1 MPYTLHTKLQDF
13 SKKFF
18 VKISAFM
25 KKGLVCMEDN
35 CIFFSFVCSVLTNK
49 LFLLINKKSGEESM
63 GKNYL
68 LKFELKMH
76 LPLLT

>member
-1 MPYTLHTKLQDF
+1 
-13 SKKFF
+13 
-18 VKISAFM
+18 M
-25 KKGLVCMEDN
+25 KKGLECMEDN

-68 LKFELKMH
+68 QKFEPKMH
-76 LPLLT
+76 LLLLTWFLVFVLPKAVYLIWSIS